1 MRITHDEMSLEPIE
15 AAKRVYE
22 FIGKDIPPEM
32 TEFLISHTTVKE
44 KGVFLLI
51 VSCLLILARSIGIQ
65 NFLIRAV
72 LNPKRMK

>member
-44 KGVFLLI
+44 KGVFYL
-51 VSCLLILARSIGIQ
+51 
-65 NFLIRAV
+65 
-72 LNPKRMK
+72 